1 MVDNIKGLS
10 VVNELGT
17 NGTSLVKFSIQL
29 CKTAIKVCVVDLPGR
44 QPNWF
49 GPNNGAKDCISQSFT
64 MPSKT
69 LATIGRRR
77 NRPPTVLFKQRTGVF
92 NLPKPRQFK
101 VFRASVSN
109 MGLSLTL
116 PDQVVETR
124 CGSGNTSC
132 PEGLGRSI
140 CSKSSNLFC
149 AMMVG
154 LYL

>member
-69 LATIGRRR
+69 LATIGRREEIGLPR
-77 NRPPTVLFKQRTGVF
+77 YYLSKELGCSTSPNPANSKCSAPPYRTW
-92 NLPKPRQFK
+92 
-101 VFRASVSN
+101 
-109 MGLSLTL
+109 
-116 PDQVVETR
+116 D
-124 CGSGNTSC
+124 
-132 PEGLGRSI
+132 
-140 CSKSSNLFC
+140 
-149 AMMVG
+149 
-154 LYL
+154 YL